1 MPTITLKNLTKTYG
15 NSTTPAVNNI
25 DITVADGEFMC
36 LLGPSGCGKTTIL
49 RMIAGIEHSSG
60 GEIAIDSKVVDSV
73 AESRF
78 VPPEQRQIGLVFQN
92 YALWPHMTVER
103 NVDFGLRIQKV
114 PAHERKAR
122 CMDVMEKLRILEYAD
137 RYPSQL
143 SGGQQQRVALARML
157 AVNPGILLLDEP
169 LSNLDATLRLEMR
182 AELRRIHET
191 FGTTIV
197 FVSHDQW
204 EAMTLAN
211 TIAVMSKGQLQQ
223 IGTPDEIYAEPSNRF
238 VAEFIGNPKIN
249 IIELNNIS
257 ETINK
262 VADHIVARLPE
273 STKAHSCCIRPE
285 EIVLSD
291 RPHSHTLPM
300 TIENI
305 MPTGGSWVIE
315 LSYADCRLFHST
327 QRQPNWRATEQIHAF
342 LPTESLHF
350 FDREDKRLPL
360 FDKPHWDQTITPTKE
375 TVVYHRTTTKN
386 HSVFVSPISTQHS
399 LSTQTPQA

>member
-1 MPTITLKNLTKTYG
+1 MPTIELKNLTKTYG
-15 NSTTPAVNNI
+15 KNAAPAVNNI
-25 DITVADGEFMC
+25 NITIADGEFMC

-49 RMIAGIEHSSG
+49 RMIAGIEHASSG
-60 GEIAIDSKVVDSV
+60 EIVLGGSVVDSV
-73 AESRF
+73 NKSHF
-78 VPPEQRQIGLVFQN
+78 TPPEQRQIGLVFQN

-103 NVDFGLRIQKV
+103 NVDFGLRIQKL
-114 PAHERKAR
+114 PAEERRAR
-122 CMDVMEKLRILEYAD
+122 CQDVMEKLRIAEYAN

-211 TIAVMSKGQLQQ
+211 TIAVMDKGTLQQ
-223 IGTPDEIYAEPSNRF
+223 IGTPDEIYATPQNRF

-249 IIELNNIS
+249 MIELS
-257 ETINK
+257 KATDSLDK
-262 VADHIVARLPE
+262 VADHILARLPE
-273 STKAHSCCIRPE
+273 CAHADTCCIRPE

-291 RPHSHTLPM
+291 RPHSHTIPM

-315 LSYADCRLFHST
+315 LSYGSSRLFHST
-327 QRQPNWRATEQIHAF
+327 QQRPSWRVQEQVNAF
-342 LPTESLHF
+342 LPAQALHF
-350 FDREDKRLPL
+350 FAQNHRRLTIDTLQDEPLKRLNRSNQLKSKRTFEPHHPL
-360 FDKPHWDQTITPTKE
+360 NQP
-375 TVVYHRTTTKN
+375 VNHR
-386 HSVFVSPISTQHS
+386 V
-399 LSTQTPQA
+399 